1 MVVSAQILSLH
12 CCLLFVAVFF
22 IRDSNFVA
30 LEFHFLTSGLFYIKK
45 VSSNLCLE
53 PLGFWRPVDW
63 VGSRLI
69 LALNVYF

>member
-30 LEFHFLTSGLFYIKK
+30 LEFRTILHQKSKFKSLPRAIWL
-45 VSSNLCLE
+45 LE
-53 PLGFWRPVDW
+53 TC
-63 VGSRLI
+63 
-69 LALNVYF
+69 